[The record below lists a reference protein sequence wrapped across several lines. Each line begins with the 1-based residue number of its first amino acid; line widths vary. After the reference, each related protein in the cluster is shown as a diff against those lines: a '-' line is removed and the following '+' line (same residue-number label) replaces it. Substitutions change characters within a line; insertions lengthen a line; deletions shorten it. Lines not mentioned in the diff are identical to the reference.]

1 MKTNVLFKNV
11 SLNAVQLPGQS
22 ETESMN
28 FNHKLSYFFFL
39 ILKSLLQH
47 PNFQIQPYS
56 LNASVAIILT
66 FKIEKTASV
75 ITDFALQGPC
85 SNIGKEF
92 FSTQH

>member
-28 FNHKLSYFFFL
+28 FNHKLSYFL